1 MLYEEAIMSKKGD
14 KWIKH
19 TWEFEST
26 EDPYALKDAPSGE
39 AVCPKCNS
47 VFKDKR
53 WFIEGELAK
62 ELLEDE
68 KVPKLLCPGCRKALE
83 KYAMGYLY
91 ITGNFFRTHTEDIM
105 RLINNEVEKARGLNP
120 LHQIINTYEEKGTLV
135 IETTTDH
142 LAQRLGRALHK
153 AYKGD
158 LEFKWTKDEKL
169 VRVYWKR
176 D

>member
-1 MLYEEAIMSKKGD
+1 MAKKGD
-14 KWIKH
+14 KWIRH
-19 TWEFEST
+19 TWEFETT
-26 EDPYALKDAPSGE
+26 EDPYAITKAPAGE
-39 AVCPKCNS
+39 AVCPKCKS

-53 WFIEGELAK
+53 WFIDEELAE
-62 ELLEDE
+62 ELLDIES
-68 KVPKLLCPGCRKALE
+68 VPKLLCPGCRKALE

-91 ITGNFFRTHTEDIM
+91 ISGSFWRSHSEDIM

-120 LHQIINTYEEKGTLV
+120 LHQIINLYEEDETMV

-142 LAQRLGRALHK
+142 LAERLGRALFK

-158 LEFKWTKDEKL
+158 LEFKWSKGEKL
-169 VRVYWKR
+169 VRVYWRR

>member
-1 MLYEEAIMSKKGD
+1 MSKKGD

-19 TWEFEST
+19 TWEFETT
-26 EDPYALKDAPSGE
+26 EDPYAITEAPSGE
-39 AVCPKCNS
+39 AVCPKCKS

-53 WFIEGELAK
+53 WFIDEELAE

-91 ITGNFFRTHTEDIM
+91 ISGNFYLTHAEDIM

-120 LHQIINTYEEKGTLV
+120 LHQIISTYEDNDTFV

-142 LAQRLGRALHK
+142 LAQRLGRALYK

-158 LEFKWTKDEKL
+158 LEFKWAKGEKL
-169 VRVYWKR
+169 VRVYWR
-176 D
+176 RNQ

>member
-1 MLYEEAIMSKKGD
+1 MSKKGD
-14 KWIKH
+14 KWLTH

-26 EDPYALKDAPSGE
+26 DDPYGIKMAPAGE
-39 AVCPKCNS
+39 AVCPRCKS

-53 WFIEGELAK
+53 WFIDEELSQ
-62 ELLEDE
+62 ELLEAE
-68 KVPKLLCPGCRKALE
+68 NVPKIFCPGCRKALE
-83 KYAMGYLY
+83 NYAMGYLY
-91 ITGNFFRTHTEDIM
+91 ISGEFWKTHREEIM

-120 LHQIINTYEEKGTLV
+120 LHQIINIVDDGETTI

-142 LAQRLGRALHK
+142 LAQRLGRALYR

-158 LEFKWTKDEKL
+158 LEFRWSKGDKL

-176 D
+176 